1 MSYTIQSNSLE
12 LHSNTV
18 QQSNLTKKIF
28 IVVVVVVAVMF
39 LGVVAICARV
49 SNDKRSEPAADEQPW
64 KIQPGRVG
72 RSLVHSTQIANSI
85 KNTKSPGKPE
95 SISGNLLM
103 QW

>member
-1 MSYTIQSNSLE
+1 
-12 LHSNTV
+12 
-18 QQSNLTKKIF
+18 
-28 IVVVVVVAVMF
+28 MF

-85 KNTKSPGKPE
+85 KNYEDDE
-95 SISGNLLM
+95 SSRLLNLHVFFTMLNLGLVMM
-103 QW
+103 QMN

>member
-39 LGVVAICARV
+39 LVLLQFVQESVMINAPSPRQMSSLGK
-49 SNDKRSEPAADEQPW
+49 SNQEGLDGP
-64 KIQPGRVG
+64 
-72 RSLVHSTQIANSI
+72 
-85 KNTKSPGKPE
+85 
-95 SISGNLLM
+95 
-103 QW
+103 

>member
-1 MSYTIQSNSLE
+1 M
-12 LHSNTV
+12 
-18 QQSNLTKKIF
+18 QQSNLTKKFF

-85 KNTKSPGKPE
+85 KNTKSPE
-95 SISGNLLM
+95 NLNPY
-103 QW
+103 QATC

>member
-18 QQSNLTKKIF
+18 QQSNLTKKFF